1 MMNLKRFLGAIILI
15 GISAGAWADAKE
27 GFPGRTEFPDLPYLE
42 KEQLFEIRDQV
53 VIVDVRSKYEFETL
67 RLKSAINI
75 PVASKSFD
83 DKVRELRNST
93 DKKIV
98 FYCNGR
104 TCFKSYHA
112 VKKAMAAG
120 VKNTFSY
127 DAGVFEFATAY
138 PNEAVLLGESP
149 IDVAKIIPK
158 KVFKARLISP
168 HDFNERA
175 YDDKTV
181 MVLDVR
187 DKYQR
192 EGIGLFPGKERW
204 ASLDHEDK
212 VVKYVKKAMAEGK
225 TLLIYDAVGKQV
237 RWLQYLVEKTG
248 LKNYYFMN
256 KGVGG
261 YYKDIIM
268 TEAKP
273 KAS

>member
-1 MMNLKRFLGAIILI
+1 MMKLKRVLGAMILVC
-15 GISAGAWADAKE
+15 ISAGAWANAKE

-42 KEQLFEIRDQV
+42 KEQLFEMRDKV
-53 VIVDVRSKYEFETL
+53 VIVDARSKYEFETL
-67 RLKSAINI
+67 RIKNAINI
-75 PVASKSFD
+75 PVASKSFE
-83 DKVRELRNST
+83 DKVKELRKGTN
-93 DKKIV
+93 KKIV

-112 VKKAMAAG
+112 VKRSLAAG
-120 VKNTFSY
+120 VKDTYSY
-127 DAGVFEFATAY
+127 DAGVFEWATAY
-138 PNEAVLLGESP
+138 PKEAVLLGENP

-158 KVFKARLISP
+158 KIFKARLLDP
-168 HDFNERA
+168 LVFNERV
-175 YDDKTV
+175 YEDKNV

-212 VVKYVKKAMAEGK
+212 VVKAIKKAMAEGK

-248 LKNYYFMN
+248 LKNYYFMK

-268 TEAKP
+268 ADAK
-273 KAS
+273 KS